1 MTNKIDQQ
9 ISKKSQLGPPV
20 WVNANRPAA
29 YNNAPNEQ
37 VLQTELN
44 ATIILGGATK
54 NTPEI
59 ARTKNTATITLV
71 AGMSTAIK
79 GKQPAEA
86 AKLELSN
93 KFYYDSAVI
102 QISELTSVDSNFGA
116 RIVDRNAENA
126 SAVAIKADEVRL
138 FSRGSCKIITGID
151 QMEKD
156 KVTKDPNAPSHPNR
170 DFSGIHLIANNAV
183 DNEQQLHPLV
193 LGRNLEEFL
202 NKVLDEIQNLH
213 AKIKEVFD
221 AQSIINQALRD
232 HTHISDFTAA
242 PLPLWTDPKMLA
254 SVEEGQFQI
263 NTLTE
268 LLTTTKTIPNIE
280 NLRNNYL
287 VKNPNKYIN
296 SYYNKTN

>member
-1 MTNKIDQQ
+1 MTNKIYQQ

-79 GKQPAEA
+79 GKQPADA

-102 QISELTSVDSNFGA
+102 QISELTNVDSNFGA
-116 RIVDRNAENA
+116 RIVDTNAQNA

-138 FSRGSCKIITGID
+138 FSRGYCKIITGID

-156 KVTKDPNAPSHPNR
+156 KVTKDPNAP
-170 DFSGIHLIANNAV
+170 
-183 DNEQQLHPLV
+183 
-193 LGRNLEEFL
+193 
-202 NKVLDEIQNLH
+202 
-213 AKIKEVFD
+213 
-221 AQSIINQALRD
+221 
-232 HTHISDFTAA
+232 IS
-242 PLPLWTDPKMLA
+242 
-254 SVEEGQFQI
+254 SE
-263 NTLTE
+263 
-268 LLTTTKTIPNIE
+268 
-280 NLRNNYL
+280 
-287 VKNPNKYIN
+287 
-296 SYYNKTN
+296 